1 MSTDKKQEIAN
12 SNNNNNTTNITTPT
26 PTTATSTTT
35 DKIPTTTSATTT
47 TDKIPTT
54 TTNTTTTN
62 STPTTSTSIPS
73 QPSNISSTATAATT
87 TTTTATTTT
96 TTTTTPTSTITT
108 NNNND
113 IIEKDLTD
121 REIEIKKIVSSAE
134 YTGPPKKTIY
144 LEDNTDIFD
153 PSEPQIKED
162 IIRMII
168 QYLQDEGYTAS
179 LMTVQDE
186 ANVKFNEQVYKI
198 SQLKKMKKLILEGDW
213 NEVEKLTAKNTFK
226 NHQSFLYA
234 VYKQA
239 YLELIEKQEHQK
251 AFSYLNKR
259 LKPLEGR
266 QNNAD
271 EFKDL
276 CYLLTCR
283 SVQESNS
290 FKNWDGSKGTSREKL
305 VEQFQ
310 SMLELEN
317 TKSTSALFR
326 VPPHRLISL
335 FKQSVS
341 YQIEFGRYHPK
352 VVPKIKTLLDDYSC
366 FVLPNSLKFNC
377 TGHKKNVKCVEFIGN
392 GLTLAS
398 GSSDNT
404 IKLWN
409 TETGTCINT
418 LTGHT
423 SRIWDLSSSSNGN
436 LLASS
441 AGDGI
446 IKIWDVSQNKSSLSS
461 TSSSSSS
468 TSSSILSSTTA
479 SILSNYSNGS
489 IISGNNIIKN
499 NINNNNNSN
508 NNNNNKSNV
517 INNNCLLSFKAH
529 ESDAYTVQFHPGQN
543 HVATGGYDKSIHLYD
558 VRTGQLVKS
567 FYGHT
572 GSISKVIFNPHG
584 NLIISGSKDSTI
596 KFWDIVSGVCIKTL
610 SSHLGE
616 VTSIA
621 TNSSGSYLLSASKDN
636 SNRLWDI
643 RNARPIKRFKGHQNT
658 SKNFIRSSFG
668 PNESLVVG
676 GSEDGYTYIWDIET
690 CNILQKLGTP
700 SNNMPMVYSATWCQE
715 QSLLATCSQDCSVKL
730 WWYDKSMPVFNSN

>member
-1 MSTDKKQEIAN
+1 MSTDKKQETIAN
-12 SNNNNNTTNITTPT
+12 SNNNNNNNNTSPSNITTPT
-26 PTTATSTTT
+26 PTTATTDKTTTTSTTT
-35 DKIPTTTSATTT
+35 PT
-47 TDKIPTT
+47 PT
-54 TTNTTTTN
+54 
-62 STPTTSTSIPS
+62 STPTPTPTSTSTSTSTPT
-73 QPSNISSTATAATT
+73 QSNISSSN
-87 TTTTATTTT
+87 
-96 TTTTTPTSTITT
+96 STEQNNNSNNNN

-113 IIEKDLTD
+113 IIEKDLTN

-153 PSEPQIKED
+153 PNEPQIKED

-179 LMTVQDE
+179 LLTVQDE
-186 ANVKFNEQVYKI
+186 ANVKFNEHVYKI
-198 SQLKKMKKLILEGDW
+198 AQMKKMKKAILEGDW

-239 YLELIEKQEHQK
+239 YLELLEKQEYQK
-251 AFSYLNKR
+251 AFSYLTKR

-283 SVQESNS
+283 SVQELNS
-290 FKNWDGSKGTSREKL
+290 FKSWDGSKGTSREKL

-317 TKSTSALFR
+317 TKSTGALFR
-326 VPPHRLISL
+326 VPPHRLITL
-335 FKQSVS
+335 FKQSVA

-352 VVPKIKTLLDDYSC
+352 VMPKIKTLLDDYSC

-377 TGHKKNVKCVEFIGN
+377 NGHKKNVKCVEFIGN

-418 LTGHT
+418 LTGNT

-446 IKIWDVSQNKSSLSS
+446 IKIWDVSQNKSSI
-461 TSSSSSS
+461 SSSSSS
-468 TSSSILSSTTA
+468 SSSSITSSITSGIN
-479 SILSNYSNGS
+479 SIS
-489 IISGNNIIKN
+489 INSGIN
-499 NINNNNNSN
+499 NINNNLNNLNNN

-517 INNNCLLSFKAH
+517 INNNCLLSLKAH
-529 ESDAYTVQFHPGQN
+529 EGDAYTVQFHPGQN
-543 HVATGGYDKSIHLYD
+543 HIATGGYDKSIHLYD

-567 FYGHT
+567 FSGHT